1 MIEQIIKSI
10 ISYVVPAV
18 LGFLI
23 AVLRNYRKKND
34 SLKNGLKTL
43 LQSNISN
50 TYFLYEPLKTIP
62 DYLYKNVKNEFKAYK
77 QLDGNDYV
85 DDLMEKMKDWEL
97 TRTDILNKEK

>member
-1 MIEQIIKSI
+1 MIEQIIKSVI
-10 ISYVVPAV
+10 GYLVPLI

-23 AVLRNYRKKND
+23 AKLTSYKKKND

-50 TYFLYEPLKTIP
+50 TYFLYEPLKSIP
-62 DYLYKNVKNEFKAYK
+62 DYLYKNVLNEFKAYK

-85 DDLMEKMKDWEL
+85 DDLMEKMKQWEI
-97 TRTDILNKEK
+97 TRTDILHDK

>member
-10 ISYVVPAV
+10 IGYVVPAV
-18 LGFLI
+18 LGFLVAKLI
-23 AVLRNYRKKND
+23 NYRKKND

-50 TYFLYEPLKTIP
+50 TYFLYEPLKKIP

-85 DDLMEKMKDWEL
+85 DDLMDKMKQWEI
-97 TRTDILNKEK
+97 TRTDILRDSQ

>member
-1 MIEQIIKSI
+1 MIEQILKSI
-10 ISYVVPAV
+10 ISYLVPAV

-23 AVLRNYRKKND
+23 AKVINYRKKND
-34 SLKNGLKTL
+34 SIQNGVKTL

-50 TYFLYEPLKTIP
+50 TYFLYEPFRKIP

-85 DDLMEKMKDWEL
+85 DDLMYKMKQWEI
-97 TRTDILNKEK
+97 TRTDILKDN